1 MGKHGTK
8 HPRSRLWN
16 NLRRLACRSS
26 PFNIP
31 NKREWLL
38 RRISVRSARFKRKS
52 TRYRRKLIF
61 LCGGLQRRNASNRR
75 RRQRRW
81 RSSSLRVTVTI
92 HRHQPRRHLLE
103 NRLKTRDINLRRR
116 VEANLV
122 QKPLSV
128 PLSVPPLP
136 VLVKFPRCRGFLPLE
151 KVQAVLDDRRPLSHR
166 QAPKVALI
174 THPENSPE
182 SLVRR
187 VLLIP
192 DFLLC
197 SLSYA
202 YFIYITYMCLRHMTP
217 IDYFGLMVMLLIA
230 TDFCENL
237 LDEWWM
243 K

>member
-1 MGKHGTK
+1 MSTLFSTLDIVHRFLTIDLSLRLVVVLAGKRGTK
-8 HPRSRLWN
+8 RPRSRLWN

-52 TRYRRKLIF
+52 TRCRRKLIF

-81 RSSSLRVTVTI
+81 RSPRVTVI
-92 HRHQPRRHLLE
+92 HRRQPRRHLLE

-116 VEANLV
+116 VEANRV
-122 QKPLSV
+122 RKPLSV
-128 PLSVPPLP
+128 PLSVPPVP

-151 KVQAVLDDRRPLSHR
+151 KVQAVLDDSRPLSHR
-166 QAPKVALI
+166 RPPKIALT

-187 VLLIP
+187 VLLIL

-202 YFIYITYMCLRHMTP
+202 YFIYITYMCVCA
-217 IDYFGLMVMLLIA
+217 I
-230 TDFCENL
+230 
-237 LDEWWM
+237 
-243 K
+243 